1 MQTEVMKKAQE
12 SGCIRR
18 LYMVRNAE
26 FDFRE
31 AELEGREKVLAER
44 EKSIQTVY
52 SEKIAKAD
60 ELKKDI

>member
-1 MQTEVMKKAQE
+1 M
-12 SGCIRR
+12 
-18 LYMVRNAE
+18 RNAE